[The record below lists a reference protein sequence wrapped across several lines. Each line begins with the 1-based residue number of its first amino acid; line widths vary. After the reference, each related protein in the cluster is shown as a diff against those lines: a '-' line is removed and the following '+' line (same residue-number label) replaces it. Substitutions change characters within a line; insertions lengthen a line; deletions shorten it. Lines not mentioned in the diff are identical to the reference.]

1 MRNFVLLISFLLF
14 GGLAY
19 SNSNYLENS
28 ERNSIEK
35 SFLVIN
41 DSFDM
46 SAPQC
51 YYANTTNYYSC
62 GDLVRTETNY
72 YWAHVQKVRM
82 EEQL

>member
-1 MRNFVLLISFLLF
+1 
-14 GGLAY
+14 
-19 SNSNYLENS
+19 
-28 ERNSIEK
+28 
-35 SFLVIN
+35 
-41 DSFDM
+41 M